1 MKNVFVV
8 WMALSSV
15 LGWAQVPTYVPT
27 DGLVGWYPLDG
38 NGMDVSSFQVSGQVE
53 GAVAAIDR
61 FGEDGLALAF
71 DGDDLVRIENATHWP
86 SAERTTSIWLLATDL
101 SWGRSILTYGG
112 GECNDVVEPDI
123 QQPRFGWLDS
133 ERL

>member
-8 WMALSSV
+8 WMAFSSV

-61 FGEDGLALAF
+61 FGVE
-71 DGDDLVRIENATHWP
+71 
-86 SAERTTSIWLLATDL
+86 
-101 SWGRSILTYGG
+101 GG
-112 GECNDVVEPDI
+112 I
-123 QQPRFGWLDS
+123 
-133 ERL
+133 